1 MHRCLDINALQ
12 RPFFI
17 SFFLNSSLSVT
28 SHLSSSMSWLNL
40 KSLSPLSNITS
51 CFFRGEGAGCPAGSR
66 PFPPGVSRQQ
76 CGVGWGGGAGL
87 HNNNPL
93 PTSLT
98 HTAIPLQ
105 LYCIM
110 WPHHVT
116 MGAPPCAIKISFYL
130 HSTRRKLNQKQ
141 GAGSRRSLL
150 RAKLAGCGSEAL
162 ILYQR
167 AAGRV
172 GGPWSQVHDG

>member
-1 MHRCLDINALQ
+1 MPWYKCFTKT
-12 RPFFI
+12 FFYFI
-17 SFFLNSSLSVT
+17 FLNSSLSLT
-28 SHLSSSMSWLNL
+28 SDLSSSMSWRNL

-51 CFFRGEGAGCPAGSR
+51 CFFRGGGGGMSGRVATFSPWREQAAAWG
-66 PFPPGVSRQQ
+66 
-76 CGVGWGGGAGL
+76 GVGGRGAGL

-116 MGAPPCAIKISFYL
+116 AGAPPCAIKISFYL

-141 GAGSRRSLL
+141 GAGSRRPLL
-150 RAKLAGCGSEAL
+150 RAKLAGCGSEAS

-167 AAGRV
+167 AAGWV
-172 GGPWSQVHDG
+172 GGGPWSQVHDG